1 MPSEF
6 DLIRR
11 HFSPS
16 TTQTL
21 LAGGDDAALL
31 VPTPGHVLA
40 VSTDMLVEG
49 THFLPGTDPRRLGHK
64 TLAVN
69 LSDLAAMGARPRWVF
84 LALALPLPRVDEDWL
99 AAFSAGFLALAAVH
113 RVDLAGGDTTRGPL
127 DLCVTVIGEV
137 MTGHALRRDG
147 AVPGDDVWLSGCTGE
162 AAIGLAALRGTVAV
176 DAIDEARCRERLEQP
191 QPRVALG
198 LALAGLASA
207 AIDVSD
213 GLVADLG
220 HLATRSACG
229 IDVHWA
235 RLPQSSALAGVDG
248 KRRAAAILAGG
259 DDYELAFTASP
270 VNRDA
275 VLAAAQAAGIVVTRI
290 GATAAGPAGVRV
302 LDPRGFDIAPA
313 RGGFDHFG

>member
-11 HFSPS
+11 YFSPP

-21 LAGGDDAALL
+21 LAGGDDAALV
-31 VPTPGHVLA
+31 VPSPGHVLA

-49 THFLPGTDPRRLGHK
+49 THFLAGTDPRGLGHK

-69 LSDLAAMGARPRWVF
+69 LSDLAAMGARPRWAF
-84 LALALPLPRVDEDWL
+84 LAIALPQVDEAWL

-113 RVDLAGGDTTRGPL
+113 RVDLAGGDTTRGPRNF
-127 DLCVTVIGEV
+127 CVTVIGEV
-137 MTGHALRRDG
+137 MPGHALRRDG
-147 AVPGDDVWLSGCTGE
+147 VVPGDDVWLSGCTGE
-162 AAIGLAALRGTVAV
+162 AAVGLAVLRGTEAV
-176 DAIDEARCRERLEQP
+176 DAVGEARCRERLERP

-207 AIDVSD
+207 ALDVSD

-229 IDVHWA
+229 IDVQWA
-235 RLPQSSALAGVDG
+235 RVPQSSALAAIDPA
-248 KRRAAAILAGG
+248 RRTAAILSGG

-270 VNRDA
+270 ANREA
-275 VLAAAQAAGIVVTRI
+275 VQSAARVAGVGVTRI
-290 GATAAGPAGVRV
+290 GEAVAGPAVVRV

-313 RGGFDHFG
+313 GGGFDHFS